1 MVRDFVP
8 ISLLTTGH
16 YMLVA
21 HPSVTVKSARDLI
34 VLAKVRPGQLNY
46 ASAGNGNARWFGF
59 SAGNSGTP
67 MGGSARWG
75 ISAGRGA
82 GALWWLAQV
91 ATAPDQGDM
100 TSVMP

>member
-21 HPSVTVKSARDLI
+21 HPSVAVKSARDLI

-67 MGGSARWG
+67 MGIQRDGEYLRGEVLEHYGGWLRWL
-75 ISAGRGA
+75 RPPTM
-82 GALWWLAQV
+82 
-91 ATAPDQGDM
+91 AT
-100 TSVMP
+100 